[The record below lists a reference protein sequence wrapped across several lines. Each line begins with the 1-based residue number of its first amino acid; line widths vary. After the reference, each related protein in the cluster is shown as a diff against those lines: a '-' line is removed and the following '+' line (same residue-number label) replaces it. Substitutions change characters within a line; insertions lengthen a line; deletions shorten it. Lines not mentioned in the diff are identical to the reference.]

1 MTEDEYAAVD
11 QYADVDTFSNRER
24 LAIEFAERFA
34 LAHTDIGGE
43 LIDRMRADF
52 SDAEIVELS
61 ATVGFCIGIGRIYTV
76 LDIANECP
84 LVH

>member
-1 MTEDEYAAVD
+1 
-11 QYADVDTFSNRER
+11 
-24 LAIEFAERFA
+24 
-34 LAHTDIGGE
+34 
-43 LIDRMRADF
+43 MRTHF